1 MPKVAKQHRI
11 SAQTIYA
18 WRQHFAQRLRGR
30 MAPGLLAWRLG
41 RARRVPVFG
50 RVGPPRRHVC
60 HDRWPA
66 RTYLWAWTRSA
77 AHRRAVS
84 GDRRPPSG
92 RGGELVPRRRAVHPY
107 AVVRRTRRR
116 GSAVRGAAAPAG
128 CARPRGAC
136 ACRAR

>member
-1 MPKVAKQHRI
+1 MGKLTAKSRWRQSSARADERPVPKVAKQHRI

-66 RTYLWAWTRSA
+66 RM
-77 AHRRAVS
+77 
-84 GDRRPPSG
+84 G
-92 RGGELVPRRRAVHPY
+92 RCCTNRD
-107 AVVRRTRRR
+107 
-116 GSAVRGAAAPAG
+116 
-128 CARPRGAC
+128 
-136 ACRAR
+136 